1 MVLDVTKIIFGN
13 KSIEMALTNISSGL
27 RICQVDIRKEIP
39 GPKTGKLKPV
49 ATNFYRATRHCNGN
63 LLFCDLCWINLLTII
78 KMTTNDAT
86 LAQDISK
93 IQNINIQK
101 LYFKIFW

>member
-63 LLFCDLCWINLLTII
+63 FTILWSLLD
-78 KMTTNDAT
+78 KPVDSY
-86 LAQDISK
+86 QDDHKRCHPSSRYK
-93 IQNINIQK
+93 QDPK
-101 LYFKIFW
+101 Y